1 MSMRITN
8 NMVSDRVISDL
19 RTQYGQ
25 LANTQLEISTGR
37 RVNNPSEDPTAYA
50 QEAQR
55 NSQLA
60 GIQSSQTSVNS
71 AQTWLNQSESSLSN
85 LNDIISRAKDL
96 ATAAANGSYSATD
109 RASTAN
115 EIDQLIKSAKD
126 AMNAKVGSDY
136 VFSGTRTDTAP
147 YTDATGDAYQ
157 GDANA
162 VVRSGGTGVTL
173 QANPSFT
180 DTTGASTTLTAGAL
194 LGGGSASGDGKILD
208 VLTQL
213 SAHLRGGTAAD
224 VAAIGSTDLSALEAN
239 RVAVTSATQAIGAM
253 GNRATAA
260 LSRLQDMEDNAKDS
274 IDDLTGVDM
283 AQAISDYSTQNA
295 AYQAALKVGAQII
308 QPSLLQFLT

>member
-19 RTQYGQ
+19 QAQYSQ
-25 LANTQLEISTGR
+25 LANTQLQVSTGR
-37 RVNNPSEDPTAYA
+37 RVNNPSEDPTAYS
-50 QEAQR
+50 QERLR

-71 AQTWLNQSESSLSN
+71 AQTWLNQSESSLGN
-85 LNDIISRAKDL
+85 LNDVIARAKDL

-109 RASTAN
+109 RANAAN
-115 EIDQLIKSAKD
+115 EVDQLIKAAKD
-126 AMNAKVGSDY
+126 AMNAKVGNDY
-136 VFSGTRTDTAP
+136 IFSGTRTDTAP
-147 YTDATGDAYQ
+147 YGTATGDAYQ

-162 VVRSGGTGVTL
+162 ILRSGGDAVTL

-180 DTTGASTTLTAGAL
+180 DAAGNNGPLTGAAL
-194 LGGGSASGDGKILD
+194 LGNGSASGDGKILD
-208 VLTQL
+208 TLTQL
-213 SAHLRGGTAAD
+213 AAHLRGGTAAD
-224 VAAIGSTDLSALEAN
+224 TAAIGTTDLRALETN

-260 LSRLQDMEDNAKDS
+260 LSRLQDMEDNAKNS

-283 AQAISDYSTQNA
+283 ARALTDYSTQSA

-308 QPSLLQFLT
+308 QPSLLQFLS